1 METSPQNKQENK
13 SGQLAQPQSSQ
24 YQEEET
30 EQQLAVTLQ
39 QQLQMVKEWENQN
52 GGKQLFRIAT
62 RVLEKGTLL
71 TKKLFL
77 NLLGIGGLAV
87 EDAMEMIEDLVED
100 ETLPDYFP
108 RLPE

>member
-1 METSPQNKQENK
+1 MQNKQESK
-13 SGQLAQPQSSQ
+13 SGQSAQPQSSQ
-24 YQEEET
+24 NQEEET
-30 EQQLAVTLQ
+30 VKLAQTLQ
-39 QQLQMVKEWENQN
+39 QQRQMVSEWESQN
-52 GGKQLFRIAT
+52 GGTQLFRIAT
-62 RVLEKGTLL
+62 RVLDEGTLL

-87 EDAMEMIEDLVED
+87 EDAMEMIEEFVED